1 MSSRKNQHRKSISV
15 YAIVGDGYS
24 EKLYF
29 EQLKAI
35 EQLKNIQVKPDL
47 PNKSGK
53 GASFIRVMNKAQAL
67 HAEGYDKVYCLI
79 DFDTVLHENKVDLYK
94 KEKAKLEKKG
104 IIVLECNPCFEL
116 WYLLHFKK
124 TTKPFSNCDN
134 VVSEIKNTTDL
145 REYSKKQTFQKNMY
159 NVLKQRLLTA
169 FENALSLENDREDM
183 STNYPRAE
191 VFKVFID
198 ILDEVKSHY
207 DTIKLMNN

>member
-1 MSSRKNQHRKSISV
+1 MSSRKNQHRKPIPV

-29 EQLKAI
+29 EQLKAV

-67 HAEGYDKVYCLI
+67 HTEGYDKVYCLI
-79 DFDTVLHENKVDLYK
+79 DFDAILHENKVDLYK

-134 VVSEIKNTTDL
+134 VVSEIKKITDFKD
-145 REYSKKQTFQKNMY
+145 YSKEQTFQRNMY
-159 NVLKQRLLTA
+159 KLLQSNVPNA
-169 FENALSLENDREDM
+169 IENALFLEKDRDIM
-183 STNYPRAE
+183 GMNYPRAE
-191 VFKVFID
+191 VFKVISH
-198 ILDEVKSHY
+198 ILKE
-207 DTIKLMNN
+207 